1 MRKPGGDG
9 GCAELLASLLLPWVL
24 GVCGWGI
31 HAWRWLWVV
40 VPEAEG
46 VGDAK
51 WEWAL
56 KPFRGLG
63 RAAENCKCEK
73 RQNRAA

>member
-1 MRKPGGDG
+1 M
-9 GCAELLASLLLPWVL
+9 
-24 GVCGWGI
+24 
-31 HAWRWLWVV
+31 V

-46 VGDAK
+46 FGDAK

-56 KPFRGLG
+56 KRFRGLG

>member
-1 MRKPGGDG
+1 M
-9 GCAELLASLLLPWVL
+9 
-24 GVCGWGI
+24 
-31 HAWRWLWVV
+31 V